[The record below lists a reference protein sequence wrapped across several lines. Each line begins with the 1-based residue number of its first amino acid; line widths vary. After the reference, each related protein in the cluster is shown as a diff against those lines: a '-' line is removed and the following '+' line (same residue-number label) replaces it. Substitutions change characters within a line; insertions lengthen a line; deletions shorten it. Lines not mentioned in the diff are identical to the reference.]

1 MSRLN
6 YHHLHAFWAVAKEG
20 HLTRAARRLHVS
32 PSALSTQVQQLEQA
46 LGQQLFERRART
58 LALSEAGRVAMGY
71 AESIFAAGNEM
82 VSLLREGRGPDRQV
96 LRVGAVATLSR
107 NFQENLLRPLIVRD
121 DVSLLLQSGG
131 LEDLLG
137 RLQVHTLDLVLANQ
151 PVEATGDAPWRCR
164 RIARQPVSLVGP
176 PGLGVFA
183 FPDDLATR
191 PLILPSRAHGIRAA
205 FDVWCEQ
212 RGLHPQVRAEVDDM
226 AMLRLLAR
234 DAGALALVPTVV
246 VQDELRAGVLHELAV
261 VPGLHEQ
268 FYAITVKRHFVPP
281 LLKALLSR
289 NEADVLAA
297 PDAIG
302 LPM

>member
-246 VQDELRAGVLHELAV
+246 VQDELRAGALHELAV

-297 PDAIG
+297 PEAIG

>member
-82 VSLLREGRGPDRQV
+82 VSLLREGRGPGRQV

-183 FPDDLATR
+183 FPDDLSTR

>member
-82 VSLLREGRGPDRQV
+82 VSLLREGRGPGRQV

-246 VQDELRAGVLHELAV
+246 VQDELRTGALHELAV

>member
-46 LGQQLFERRART
+46 LGQRLFERRART

-246 VQDELRAGVLHELAV
+246 VQDELRAGALHELAV

-297 PDAIG
+297 PEAIG

>member
-297 PDAIG
+297 PEAIG